1 MRGECA
7 KKESAVL
14 KRLGPVPFWRGE
26 RKCLDALGEMYSRAM
41 ESASRRLAAAKLRA
55 RTCRQGG
62 EFGIIES
69 EGHTEDV

>member
-1 MRGECA
+1 MRSECA

-41 ESASRRLAAAKLRA
+41 ESADRRLLALEKRH
-55 RTCRQGG
+55 RSSGG
-62 EFGIIES
+62 NK
-69 EGHTEDV
+69 